1 MAAAGKNGSNSATT
15 ARPAMITCT
24 APAEL
29 AELADRARE
38 LLDKANDV
46 YVIFNNHPRGQA
58 VANALEMTHLL
69 TGRACH
75 PPPTLLAAFP
85 RLAEAGPE

>member
-1 MAAAGKNGSNSATT
+1 MT
-15 ARPAMITCT
+15 TCT
-24 APAEL
+24 
-29 AELADRARE
+29 RRRNWRNWRTRTRE
-38 LLDKANDV
+38 LLDKANEV

-75 PPPTLLAAFP
+75 PPLTLRRVSP
-85 RLAEAGPE
+85 AGRGWA